1 MSKRAAA
8 RRFIE
13 ENIED
18 NEVLLAHL
26 ERFEEL
32 SHAFPELM
40 VGDFTVGEV
49 LDVVEP
55 FLAASSATPEPRH
68 SVVRALVSKL
78 VDRARID
85 RVRGAIR
92 KVLRKYELEE
102 EDMVAVATVAAIVD
116 VIPDP
121 EDLNVFWAGLAL
133 DGLDLTLR
141 TGVLL
146 TRLARPGTPRVAESP
161 GLPFDAVLHLA
172 LANQRFVAEHGQA
185 FTEHGRSD
193 AMVRAAEAAFAEA
206 HARDFTRDV
215 AEHYRIICE
224 SHVRAA
230 QEEGD
235 TEAAA
240 EAIAWLQQASDEEF
254 LKDLYASTLEGAF
267 FFEDEDKPFIAKLAL
282 VDATDRWALEEY
294 ERFLV
299 ENGERERARRVRRFI
314 SRDR

>member
-1 MSKRAAA
+1 M
-8 RRFIE
+8 
-13 ENIED
+13 
-18 NEVLLAHL
+18 
-26 ERFEEL
+26 
-32 SHAFPELM
+32 
-40 VGDFTVGEV
+40 
-49 LDVVEP
+49 
-55 FLAASSATPEPRH
+55 
-68 SVVRALVSKL
+68 
-78 VDRARID
+78 
-85 RVRGAIR
+85 
-92 KVLRKYELEE
+92 
-102 EDMVAVATVAAIVD
+102 
-116 VIPDP
+116 
-121 EDLNVFWAGLAL
+121 
-133 DGLDLTLR
+133 
-141 TGVLL
+141 
-146 TRLARPGTPRVAESP
+146 
-161 GLPFDAVLHLA
+161 A
-172 LANQRFVAEHGQA
+172 LADDPVVFRHI
-185 FTEHGRSD
+185 
-193 AMVRAAEAAFAEA
+193 
-206 HARDFTRDV
+206 ARDFTRDV